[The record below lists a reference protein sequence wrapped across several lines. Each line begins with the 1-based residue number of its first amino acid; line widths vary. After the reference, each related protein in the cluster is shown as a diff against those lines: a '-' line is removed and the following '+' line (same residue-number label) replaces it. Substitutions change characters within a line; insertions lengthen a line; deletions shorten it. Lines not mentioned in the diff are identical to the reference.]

1 MQKFNEAP
9 KTIYSSLKIE
19 AQKRKMLSRSVF
31 EAKFP
36 SDLMLKFL
44 PLELPLRRNKRD
56 ISTH

>member
-9 KTIYSSLKIE
+9 KTIYSSLEIE

-44 PLELPLRRNKRD
+44 PL
-56 ISTH
+56 